1 MSVYKNIINIM
12 NYISFLNN
20 NEERF
25 GIVFN
30 NKVTDLT
37 GQINNIKSLKE
48 LIQFNCLEEG
58 RSYAKNNPGDIDI
71 NSIKLLPVIPNPSK
85 IICVGLNYHEHVK
98 ETEKTIADN
107 PVTFQRFNDSQVAH
121 MENMIIPK
129 ASDNLDFEGEMAL
142 IMKDSESHLSE
153 DDALKYIA
161 GYSCYND
168 GSVRD
173 WQRHTKSTFGMGKNF
188 KKTGSFGPHM
198 VLAQDIDDYKQLTI
212 KTYLNG
218 EVMQSASL
226 SQLIF
231 DLPFLISYVSKA
243 LPWRAGD
250 VLVTGTPGG
259 VGFKRNPPIYLKE
272 GDKVDITISE
282 IGTLSNTLQN
292 EVL

>member
-1 MSVYKNIINIM
+1 MSVYNNVMNIM
-12 NYISFLNN
+12 NFISFLNN

-25 GIVFN
+25 GIVFKS
-30 NKVTDLT
+30 KVTDLT